1 MDWYLLNILFIDHPP
16 LAFLLHHSNTPNHHD
31 RYHVQL
37 MALCIVI
44 NNVRSFSNMDRI
56 HCVIIHHLIIPTNGS
71 SIIIS
76 STCCRGSSIHRINH
90 PSMPYQHLIN
100 HQTSNG
106 TLSLQH
112 IIWSVITIYHLTRPS
127 APSVHPLIVHCTP
140 LLCHY
145 SMYYRYYWCSSFT
158 PSLQLV
164 VTRLLSL
171 HCCGQSRMPQRARAM
186 FRIKAYYNI
195 GSQWDDQQQSL

>member
-112 IIWSVITIYHLTRPS
+112 IIWSVITIYHLTRPFSTVRSS
-127 APSVHPLIVHCTP
+127 AHRSLHPIIMSLFYVLSLLLVFIIHTIVTTGC
-140 LLCHY
+140 Y
-145 SMYYRYYWCSSFT
+145 STSL
-158 PSLQLV
+158 PSLLRSIAHASTSSSNV
-164 VTRLLSL
+164 SDKSLL
-171 HCCGQSRMPQRARAM
+171 
-186 FRIKAYYNI
+186 
-195 GSQWDDQQQSL
+195 